1 MNKIIIISSGGHAR
15 SCVDVI
21 ETEKKYQIIGY
32 IDKNNKKTKDY
43 PIIGKDKDLI
53 KLKKKFSNV
62 FIGIGQIKNNLT
74 RKRLFNKCKKIG
86 YNLPVIKSP
95 NSYISKKSEI
105 GEGTIIMHGAF
116 IGPNVKIGKNC
127 IINNHSH
134 IEHDCIIGDNTHI
147 STRVIINGA
156 VKVGNDSFVGSG
168 TIIKENIVIKR
179 KSIIT
184 FGSLIKKNY

>member
-1 MNKIIIISSGGHAR
+1 MNKIIIIVEDMQ

-21 ETEKKYQIIGY
+21 ETEKYQIIGY

-86 YNLPVIKSP
+86 YNLPVIK
-95 NSYISKKSEI
+95 
-105 GEGTIIMHGAF
+105 F
-116 IGPNVKIGKNC
+116 
-127 IINNHSH
+127 
-134 IEHDCIIGDNTHI
+134 
-147 STRVIINGA
+147 
-156 VKVGNDSFVGSG
+156 
-168 TIIKENIVIKR
+168 
-179 KSIIT
+179 
-184 FGSLIKKNY
+184 